1 MPRPARRCEDGGVLD
16 PRDLYEL
23 HDTGA
28 PAPGGPV
35 GADQTPAGPV
45 LLHVLTGFIDAGQAG
60 ALARDHLLETMEH
73 RPVATFD
80 VDQLLDYRSRRPP
93 MLFVGDHWETY
104 EDPRLVLHEVTD
116 AAGVRFLLLE
126 GAEPDVQW
134 ERFVAAVQGL
144 VEALGVRLTMGIH
157 GIPMGVPHTRP
168 TSVTAHATRPEL
180 VAGRDAWVGTVQVP
194 GSVTNLL
201 ELRLGRAGHDAMGF
215 AVHVPHYL
223 SQADYPDAG
232 AALLENV
239 AAATDLTLPTAALR
253 AAAEATRAEL
263 DEQVAQSP
271 EVAGV
276 VQVLEQQY
284 DAYVSARGGDA
295 PGDEQGLLAGRR
307 GFPTADELGAELE
320 RFLADQRRGGE
331 PDS

>member
-1 MPRPARRCEDGGVLD
+1 
-16 PRDLYEL
+16 
-23 HDTGA
+23 
-28 PAPGGPV
+28 V
-35 GADQTPAGPV
+35 GADQTPTGTV

-60 ALARDHLLETMEH
+60 ALARDHLLATLEH

-93 MLFVGDHWETY
+93 MLFVEDHWESY

-134 ERFVAAVQGL
+134 ERFVTAVRGL
-144 VEALGVRLTMGIH
+144 VEALGVRLTIGIH

-168 TSVTAHATRPEL
+168 TSVTAHATRKDL

-201 ELRLGRAGHDAMGF
+201 ELRLGHAGHDAMGF

-223 SQADYPDAG
+223 TQAEYPDA
-232 AALLENV
+232 AAVLLENV
-239 AAATDLTLPTAALR
+239 AAVTDLTLPTAALR
-253 AAAEATRAEL
+253 DSAEATRAEI
-263 DEQVAQSP
+263 DEQVSGST
-271 EVAGV
+271 EVAAV
-276 VQVLEQQY
+276 VHALEQQY
-284 DAYVSARGGDA
+284 DAYVASRGGDA

-320 RFLADQRRGGE
+320 RFLAEQRGGGE
-331 PDS
+331 QPDA